1 MLQRTSMCWAVSQ
14 SSSRWTPSSGRVVT
28 TGSAWMTWKRS
39 LEVLHANIWPS
50 SRDFLWEPEEVEE
63 KITSNVFGLFHGDC
77 FGWQLRN
84 HVIIS
89 KSLSELEMIYFAVA
103 IYEKKLQLVNVG
115 EIVAFKNCR
124 VSDFDT
130 WSLVGSSDVGDTTID
145 VRHGRNVELKS
156 FYSKH

>member
-1 MLQRTSMCWAVSQ
+1 MGKEDGHVQTQKKSIEICDESMHSIKLCLWGEEAV
-14 SSSRWTPSSGRVVT
+14 
-28 TGSAWMTWKRS
+28 
-39 LEVLHANIWPS
+39 
-50 SRDFLWEPEEVEE
+50 
-63 KITSNVFGLFHGDC
+63 
-77 FGWQLRN
+77 
-84 HVIIS
+84 
-89 KSLSELEMIYFAVA
+89 
-103 IYEKKLQLVNVG
+103 KKLQLVNVG